1 MLSNSDMAD
10 IIAIKESYWKYGG
23 LVRRVKSSDI
33 SKFPD
38 SLLGEFA
45 ENVTKLEILGDGK
58 FVGNWNRF
66 FKHFKYVRQL
76 HLWNIEIISLSS
88 LPRRL
93 QRLVLLDSRLTAT
106 RQNDWFEQVPSTL
119 NEIEFVCT
127 RQAAP
132 GTHAP
137 ACLHLTDIASAKLWR
152 TFLSSS
158 ALAEFLGNNRHTIE
172 YLQMI
177 YATSTFCDL
186 CYMNLNC
193 LSSISKLAI
202 SNDILVGQLWK
213 SLCRRITHLR
223 LFNFPA
229 RFFEPHNVLAR
240 FSRLYFLT
248 TCQMD
253 LYCINQLILA
263 LPNLKSIRITSF
275 FSPSKLEEFFKVID
289 WLEERLWKSD
299 RQLTL
304 KLPATYQVNPV
315 FDNNLWQVK

>member
-1 MLSNSDMAD
+1 MAD
-10 IIAIKESYWKYGG
+10 MIAIKESHWQYGG
-23 LVRRVKSSDI
+23 FVRRVKSSDI

-38 SLLGEFA
+38 SLLVEFA
-45 ENVTKLEILGDGK
+45 DNVTKLEILGDGK
-58 FVGNWNRF
+58 FEGNWNRF
-66 FKHFKYVRQL
+66 FKHFKYVREL
-76 HLWNIEIISLSS
+76 HLWNIEIIFLSS

-93 QRLVLLDSRLTAT
+93 QRLVLLDSRLTA
-106 RQNDWFEQVPSTL
+106 RPNDWFEQVPSTL
-119 NEIEFVCT
+119 NEIEIVCT
-127 RQAAP
+127 RLAAP
-132 GTHAP
+132 DTHAP
-137 ACLHLTDIASAKLWR
+137 ACLHLTDINSAKLWH
-152 TFLSSS
+152 TVLSSS

-177 YATSTFCDL
+177 YASTTFCDL

-193 LSSISKLAI
+193 LSRITKLAI
-202 SNDILVGQLWK
+202 SNDIIVGQLTK

-229 RFFEPHNVLAR
+229 RFFEPHDALEL

-248 TCQMD
+248 TCHID

-304 KLPATYQVNPV
+304 KLPASYQVNPV
-315 FDNNLWQVK
+315 FDNN